1 MKGDSNIG
9 KLKSHHFN
17 KTTNMKEYEI
27 GMTVKW
33 NDPGIN
39 DYPEDERE
47 FQQSRTFEILDVIND
62 DVVLIADEYGEAE
75 VLVSE
80 LNCIT

>member
-39 DYPEDERE
+39 GYPEDERE
-47 FQQSRTFEILDVIND
+47 FQQSRTFG
-62 DVVLIADEYGEAE
+62 Y
-75 VLVSE
+75 
-80 LNCIT
+80 

>member
-17 KTTNMKEYEI
+17 KTTNMKLEI

-47 FQQSRTFEILDVIND
+47 FQQSRTFEILDIIND

-80 LNCIT
+80 LDYIT